1 MAWTFTTLKQAIQD
15 YTDNSETTFV
25 NNLDEIIRIT
35 ENRIFYNVQIPVFRK
50 NVTGTLTTSNQY
62 LQQPTDF
69 LASLSLAVTSGN
81 DRFYLLPKD
90 VNFINEAFPDSTE
103 TGVPKYYAI
112 FDDDFF
118 IVGPTPNSNYSS
130 ELHYSYQPE
139 SITVSSDGTS
149 WLGTN
154 AEDALLYG
162 SLLEAY
168 TFMKGESDIIS
179 NYATR
184 FEQSVQRLKNLGEGR
199 NRKDQYRGG
208 ALTVEET

>member
-1 MAWTFTTLKQAIQD
+1 M
-15 YTDNSETTFV
+15 
-25 NNLDEIIRIT
+25 
-35 ENRIFYNVQIPVFRK
+35 
-50 NVTGTLTTSNQY
+50 
-62 LQQPTDF
+62 QQPTDF

-103 TGVPKYYAI
+103 TGLPKYYAI

-184 FEQSVQRLKNLGEGR
+184 FEQSVQRLKNLGEGK